1 MDIKELTPEQEEEL
15 YNRIKAKKENE
26 RNAQRDAYEAIR
38 MNFMKNIFDGVDKKK
53 IKGVFSLKK
62 LITDFYEYIVSET
75 DGFRDVM
82 EEYGQL
88 KNKQRSFT
96 ITQDDMKL
104 EVKSNKV
111 KKFDERA
118 DMAAA
123 RLVTFLK
130 DWVKKS
136 DKGTDDPMYQLAMMA
151 IERNQKGDLDYK
163 QVSNLYKLENKFNDT
178 EYTAIMDLFR
188 ESHVVETN
196 AVHFY
201 FYKKSE
207 LGVWNRIEIS
217 FNRL

>member
-26 RNAQRDAYEAIR
+26 QNANREAYESIR
-38 MNFMKNIFDGVDKKK
+38 KNFMF
-53 IKGVFSLKK
+53 GVFGDVFTQRQQ
-62 LITDFYEYIVSET
+62 ITDFHKYLLNET

-163 QVSNLYKLENKFNDT
+163 QVSNLYKLENKFNDS

>member
-26 RNAQRDAYEAIR
+26 QNANREAYESIR
-38 MNFMKNIFDGVDKKK
+38 KSFMF
-53 IKGVFSLKK
+53 GVFGGVFTQRQQ
-62 LITDFYEYIVSET
+62 ITDFHKYLLNET

-163 QVSNLYKLENKFNDT
+163 QVSNLYKLENKFNDS